1 MSENRNTVITREEN
15 TAPSQAILVGVVTQN
30 DTAEEAE
37 ISLDEL
43 ARLLDTA
50 GGEVFARV
58 VQNKSTPDPRTLI
71 GSGKVQELAELC
83 RNHSI
88 GLVVF
93 DCDLTPV
100 QIRNLEDDIRG
111 GDKNMELR
119 VIDRSM
125 LILDIFALH
134 ASTSE
139 GKLQVELAQLQYTAP
154 RLTGHGTEMSRLGGG
169 IGTRGPGESKLES
182 DRRHMKR
189 RIDALKAE
197 LEVVEKNRR
206 TMRASR
212 DRSGLPR
219 VAIVGYTNAGK
230 STLLNALTGAGI
242 LAEDKLFATLDPT
255 TRKFTLPG
263 GETILLTDTVGFIR
277 KLPHH
282 LVSAFRSTLEEAVY
296 ADMILLLLD
305 ASDPECAGQLEV
317 TEQLL
322 QDLGAGGKPTLYVFN
337 KCDRDTCDT
346 VSLMGVVAKKGLSF
360 DRDVTQSRPDTTRAA
375 VYISATTGQ
384 GLDQLALTL
393 QDMVRLGK
401 RRVTFIIP
409 NAEQGALSRLYSE
422 QAAVESVDYGYD
434 AVTVVATVD
443 DRVYGMMR
451 KYDPNAKAVKEEDTW

>member
-1 MSENRNTVITREEN
+1 MSENKNTFMTREEN
-15 TAPSQAILVGVVTQN
+15 ATPIQAILVGVVTR
-30 DTAEEAE
+30 DDDAAEVE
-37 ISLDEL
+37 IGLDEL

-111 GDKNMELR
+111 GDSKMELR

-134 ASTSE
+134 AVTSE
-139 GKLQVELAQLQYTAP
+139 GKLQVELAQLQYSAP

-242 LAEDKLFATLDPT
+242 LAEDKLVATLDPT

-296 ADMILLLLD
+296 ADIVLLLLD
-305 ASDPECAGQLEV
+305 ASDPECASQLEV
-317 TEQLL
+317 TETLL
-322 QDLGAGGKPTLYVFN
+322 EELGAGGKPTLYVFN
-337 KCDRDTCDT
+337 KCDRESCDT

-360 DRDVTQSRPDTTRAA
+360 DGRNSDNRTA
-375 VYISATTGQ
+375 VYISAKTGQ
-384 GLDQLALTL
+384 GLDRLAEAI
-393 QDMVRLGK
+393 QDIVRIGK
-401 RRVTFIIP
+401 RRVTFVIP

-422 QAAVESVDYGYD
+422 QAAVESVDYGYE

-451 KYDPNAKAVKEEDTW
+451 KYDPNAKTVKDEDTW